1 MYFIYNILAVL
12 LVILALPVFAVRVV
26 REAGFAERLKQSFGA
41 LPAETLAKV
50 AGKEAI
56 WVHAASV
63 GEIVAASPIVKEIRR
78 ELPAIPIMVSVVTA
92 SGYDMAKRIIPEAE
106 GIIFFP
112 LDLPYLSYSV
122 VAKIKP
128 QAFLMVE
135 TELWPNFLK
144 AIRRFKIPAMMVNGR
159 ISDKSVNRYIYFRR
173 VLTDMLNT
181 VVQFCMQSNIDAKYI
196 IRLGADPA
204 RVVVTGNTKF
214 DQSYTE
220 LSLED
225 KTKMLT
231 DLGLSGA
238 DQILVAGSTHRGEE
252 ELLFPAFSEVRV
264 QFPHTQFIV
273 APRDTLRAGE
283 LIELAAKYNF
293 AAVKRTSMPDKQV
306 AKPDMIIIDTI
317 GELGKI
323 YGLGDI
329 VYVGGSL
336 IPHGGHNILE
346 PAAHGKPIV
355 VGPHMFNFKETY
367 ALFSERGV
375 CLTVHDSVS
384 LTATMLQLLHNPEQR
399 QKLGQE
405 ALAIINENRGAS
417 HKSALYLNII
427 LQHRQAPASGEQ
439 CKSKEK
445 AETI

>member
-1 MYFIYNILAVL
+1 MYVIYNILAVIV
-12 LVILALPVFAVRVV
+12 VILALPVFFVRLS
-26 REAGFAERLKQSFGA
+26 REAGFGERLKQSFGA
-41 LPAETLAKV
+41 LPAATLERV
-50 AGKEAI
+50 ANKQAI

-63 GEIVAASPIVKEIRR
+63 GEIVATSPIVKEIRR
-78 ELPAIPIMVSVVTA
+78 ELPGVPIVVSVVTA
-92 SGYDMAKRIIPEAE
+92 SGYAMAKRIIPEAD

-112 LDLPYLSYSV
+112 LDLPVLSYSV
-122 VAKIKP
+122 VDKIRP

-144 AIRRFKIPAMMVNGR
+144 AVRKFNIPAMMVNGR
-159 ISDKSVNRYIYFRR
+159 ISDKSVNRYVYFRTILR
-173 VLTDMLNT
+173 DMLDT
-181 VVQFCMQSNIDAKYI
+181 IDMFCMQSNIDAKYI
-196 IRLGADPA
+196 TRLGADPV

-220 LSLED
+220 LTLED
-225 KTKMLT
+225 KNQMLAA
-231 DLGLSGA
+231 LGLRNT

-252 ELLFPAFSEVRV
+252 ELLFPAFSEVRA
-264 QFPHTQFIV
+264 QFPHTKFIV
-273 APRDTLRAGE
+273 APRDPLRADE
-283 LIELAAKYNF
+283 LIELAAKHNF
-293 AAVKRTSMPDKQV
+293 TAVRRTSLPDNQSG
-306 AKPDMIIIDTI
+306 KPDMIIIDTI

-323 YGLGDI
+323 YGLGDL

-346 PAAHGKPIV
+346 PAAHGKTIL

-375 CLTVHDSVS
+375 CLTVQDSAG
-384 LTATMLQLLHNPEQR
+384 LAETMLTLLHNPEQR
-399 QKLGQE
+399 QALGRE

-417 HKSALYLNII
+417 HKSALYLKEVL
-427 LQHRQAPASGEQ
+427 LQRQDLENSENL
-439 CKSKEK
+439 KVNEK